1 MDEEIAIID
10 AQSRNEKIKNFF
22 INNRKKIIII
32 ISIIFISIIAYFS
45 YEAFVNNNKIK
56 IAEKYNKAKI
66 NFINGDNEIAK
77 NSLMEV
83 IKKKDKT
90 YSILALYF
98 LIDNDLVVDEKKVN
112 QLFDLVINKS
122 GIKKEIKNLVIFKK
136 ALFNSDFASE
146 NDLIEILNPIINSES
161 IWKSHAL
168 YLMAEYFY
176 FKNERQKS
184 KEFFNEILILKNS
197 NLNIKTEAQKRLN
210 RDFSE

>member
-1 MDEEIAIID
+1 MRS
-10 AQSRNEKIKNFF
+10 SRDSRSLWFLLITV
-22 INNRKKIIII
+22 
-32 ISIIFISIIAYFS
+32 FISIIAYFS

-83 IKKKDKT
+83 VKKKDKT

-98 LIDNDLVVDEKKVN
+98 LIDNDLVVNEKDVN

>member
-98 LIDNDLVVDEKKVN
+98 LIDNDLVVNEKDVN

>member
-98 LIDNDLVVDEKKVN
+98 LIDNDLVVNEKDVN

-146 NDLIEILNPIINSES
+146 NDLMEILNPIINSES

>member
-66 NFINGDNEIAK
+66 NFINGDKKKKK

-98 LIDNDLVVDEKKVN
+98 LIDNDLVVDEKDVN

-197 NLNIKTEAQKRLN
+197 NLKIKSEAQKRLN

>member
-197 NLNIKTEAQKRLN
+197 NLNIRTEAQKRLN

>member
-22 INNRKKIIII
+22 INNKKKIIII
-32 ISIIFISIIAYFS
+32 ISVIFISIIAYFS

-66 NFINGDNEIAK
+66 NFINGDKEIAK

-98 LIDNDLVVDEKKVN
+98 LIDNDLVVNEKDVN

-197 NLNIKTEAQKRLN
+197 NLNIKSEAQKRLN

>member
-66 NFINGDNEIAK
+66 NFINGDKEIAK

-98 LIDNDLVVDEKKVN
+98 LIDNDLVVDEKDVN

>member
-22 INNRKKIIII
+22 INNKKKIIII
-32 ISIIFISIIAYFS
+32 ISVIFISIIAYFS

-66 NFINGDNEIAK
+66 NFINGDKEIAK

-98 LIDNDLVVDEKKVN
+98 LIDNDLVVNEKDVN

-184 KEFFNEILILKNS
+184 KEFFNEILVLKNS
-197 NLNIKTEAQKRLN
+197 NINIKTEAQKRLN

>member
-66 NFINGDNEIAK
+66 NFINGDKEIAK

-98 LIDNDLVVDEKKVN
+98 LIDNDLVVNEKDVN

-197 NLNIKTEAQKRLN
+197 NLNIRTEAQKRLN

>member
-66 NFINGDNEIAK
+66 NFINGDKEIAK

-146 NDLIEILNPIINSES
+146 NDLMEILNPIINSES

-197 NLNIKTEAQKRLN
+197 NLNIRTEAQKRLN

>member
-22 INNRKKIIII
+22 INNKKKIIII
-32 ISIIFISIIAYFS
+32 ISVIFISIIAYFS

-66 NFINGDNEIAK
+66 NFINGDKEIAK

-98 LIDNDLVVDEKKVN
+98 LIDNDLVVNEKDVN

-146 NDLIEILNPIINSES
+146 NDLMEILNPIINSES

>member
-22 INNRKKIIII
+22 INNKKKIIII

-66 NFINGDNEIAK
+66 NFINGDKEIAK

-98 LIDNDLVVDEKKVN
+98 LIDNDLVVNEKDVN

>member
-98 LIDNDLVVDEKKVN
+98 LIDNDLVVDEKDVN

>member
-22 INNRKKIIII
+22 INNKKKIIII
-32 ISIIFISIIAYFS
+32 ISVIFISIIAYFS

-66 NFINGDNEIAK
+66 NFINGDKEIAK

-98 LIDNDLVVDEKKVN
+98 LIDNDLVVNEKDVN

-146 NDLIEILNPIINSES
+146 NDLIEILNPIINPES

>member
-22 INNRKKIIII
+22 INNKKKIIII
-32 ISIIFISIIAYFS
+32 ISVIFISIIAYFS

-66 NFINGDNEIAK
+66 NFINGDKEIAK

-98 LIDNDLVVDEKKVN
+98 LIDNDLVVNEKDVN

-197 NLNIKTEAQKRLN
+197 NLNIRTEAQKRLN

>member
-22 INNRKKIIII
+22 INNKKKIIII

-66 NFINGDNEIAK
+66 NFINGDKEIAK

-98 LIDNDLVVDEKKVN
+98 LIDNDLVVNEKDVN

-197 NLNIKTEAQKRLN
+197 NLNIRTEAQKRLN

>member
-98 LIDNDLVVDEKKVN
+98 LIDNDLVENEKDVN

-197 NLNIKTEAQKRLN
+197 NLNIRTEAQKRLN

>member
-66 NFINGDNEIAK
+66 NFINGDKEIAK

-98 LIDNDLVVDEKKVN
+98 LIDNDLVVDEKDVN

-146 NDLIEILNPIINSES
+146 NDLMEILNPIINSES

-197 NLNIKTEAQKRLN
+197 NLNIRTEAQKRLN

>member
-1 MDEEIAIID
+1 MLIFPSEETEVSLD
-10 AQSRNEKIKNFF
+10 Q
-22 INNRKKIIII
+22 
-32 ISIIFISIIAYFS
+32 
-45 YEAFVNNNKIK
+45 

-66 NFINGDNEIAK
+66 NFINGDIEIAK

-98 LIDNDLVVDEKKVN
+98 LIDNDLVVNEKDVN

-136 ALFNSDFASE
+136 ALFNSDFVSE
-146 NDLIEILNPIINSES
+146 NELLKILNPLINSKS
-161 IWKSHAL
+161 VWKSHAL

-176 FKNERQKS
+176 FKNENK
-184 KEFFNEILILKNS
+184 NLKNF
-197 NLNIKTEAQKRLN
+197 LIKY
-210 RDFSE
+210 